1 MPSILLST
9 HCSPIRMSLA
19 AKETMTVAVRVK
31 NVSEK
36 PQMVSVDFE
45 IPKDLGFD
53 MTGVS
58 QRKNARLGDVA
69 PGETKEAVFEVHAT
83 HRATEKDYPARV
95 TGFVHFRDYNNVIDK
110 AILNATIRVLE

>member
-1 MPSILLST
+1 
-9 HCSPIRMSLA
+9 MSLA
-19 AKETMTVAVRVK
+19 AKETMTVTVRVK

-58 QRKNARLGDVA
+58 QKKNARLSDIA
-69 PGETKEAVFEVHAT
+69 PGETKEAAFEIHAT
-83 HRATEKDYPARV
+83 HRASEKDYGALA
-95 TGFVHFRDYNNVIDK
+95 TGFVHYRDYNNVIEK
-110 AILNATIRVLE
+110 VPLRATIRVLE